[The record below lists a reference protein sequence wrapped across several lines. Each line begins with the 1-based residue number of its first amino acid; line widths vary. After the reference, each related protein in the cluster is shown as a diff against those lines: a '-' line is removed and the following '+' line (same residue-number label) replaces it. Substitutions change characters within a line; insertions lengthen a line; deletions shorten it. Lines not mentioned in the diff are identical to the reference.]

1 MNHSVFPSL
10 DSLPE
15 RFSVVGNAHF
25 GIDGKTGKVADMK
38 ATIGKLFYLKLEFS
52 WNRPHFWQALGI
64 FDTFA
69 VKQQTLRPSPTS
81 I

>member
-38 ATIGKLFYLKLEFS
+38 ATIGKLFYLKLEFC
-52 WNRPHFWQALGI
+52 
-64 FDTFA
+64 
-69 VKQQTLRPSPTS
+69 
-81 I
+81 